1 VIKAIAQIALGIIA
15 AIGGFV
21 DIGDLVFNSQAGALF
36 GYQLLW
42 AIPIGVVGI
51 MIFAEMSGRVA
62 AIARKAN
69 FELVTEH
76 YGPRLALATLVAS
89 LVLSGLTLAAE
100 LGGVGLVLNLFFD
113 VTPQTFMLIGV
124 AIIAA
129 ASWFLSFGAIERI
142 FGYGGLLLLV
152 YVVAAVHLDPD
163 WSAVGGGFVPESQ
176 SSSLYWYFVVGLV
189 AAALMPYEIYF
200 YSSGAIEEEW
210 TEKDLHV
217 NRLNAIVGYGI
228 GALLSVGIMM
238 VAAQVLHP
246 AGVEADS
253 IGTVALAAQVP
264 FGETGLVLA
273 LLGILFALGG
283 ASVDTCFSSAYNL
296 AQHQGWEWGKR
307 KGHRGAP
314 RWTVTW
320 LVFYAVGYAIVV
332 TGVDPVQLTEYAVL
346 LSVIALPLT
355 YLPILL
361 VANDR
366 AIMGEHANGAFA
378 RTMGW
383 GYFGVICVLTVAA
396 PVLLFATNGGGG

>member
-51 MIFAEMSGRVA
+51 MVFAEMSGRVA
-62 AIARKAN
+62 AIARKPN
-69 FELVTEH
+69 FQLVTEQ
-76 YGPRLALATLVAS
+76 YGRRLALATLIAS

-124 AIIAA
+124 AVVAA

-142 FGYGGLLLLV
+142 FGYGGLMLLV
-152 YVVAAVHLDPD
+152 YVAGAVHLHPD
-163 WSAVGGGFVPESQ
+163 WTAVGQGFVPESQ

-217 NRLNAIVGYGI
+217 NRLNAIIGYGI
-228 GALLSVGIMM
+228 GALLSVGIMAL
-238 VAAQVLHP
+238 AAQVLHP
-246 AGVEADS
+246 TGVVAES

-264 FGETGLVLA
+264 FGDTGLVLA

-283 ASVDTCFSSAYNL
+283 ACVDTCFSSAYNL
-296 AQHQGWEWGKR
+296 AQFNGWAWGKR

-320 LVFYAVGYAIVV
+320 LVFYAIGYAIVA
-332 TGVDPVQLTEYAVL
+332 TGVDPVQLTEYAVV

-355 YLPILL
+355 YLPIML

-366 AIMGEHANGAFA
+366 AVMGEHANGAFA
-378 RTMGW
+378 RTIGW
-383 GYFGVICVLTVAA
+383 VYFGVICVLTIAA